1 MSLFIYFSIC
11 ETYCT
16 LSGRYT
22 DAPLS
27 ALRNLLDR
35 AGSALEALER
45 RQREEA
51 GQHED

>member
-1 MSLFIYFSIC
+1 MLFRSDYFW
-11 ETYCT
+11 
-16 LSGRYT
+16 GRYT
-22 DAPLS
+22 DDPLS

-35 AGSALEALER
+35 AGSALEVLER